1 MAHKVRLVATAV
13 AVLLGVAFMAGTQV
27 LTSSVSASFD
37 KVFADVYAPIDV
49 VVRSSTEVDTPF
61 GSQRSRIDA
70 SLVPVIAGVEGV
82 TAAEGQVVAQIR
94 VLDRDGKPLVSSQG
108 PPNFGLNW
116 LSSPQLNGWH
126 LVEGDPPTS
135 SSQIVL
141 DAKTA
146 ADGGY
151 AVGDTVAVSVT
162 EGVRPFTVVGV
173 ARFGKLDT
181 WGGAQAALFDTA
193 TAQDIVGQPG
203 TFDWI
208 SAAGDGVSQAT
219 LQQRV
224 EAAIPPGTEAITG
237 AEFTKES
244 QDAFQKI
251 IAIFNTFLLVFALI
265 ALFVGSFIIYNT
277 FSVIVAQRTRELAL
291 LRALGARRRQV
302 VGSVLLEAGVVGFV
316 ASVVGVV
323 AGIGLA
329 MGLNALLRSIGF
341 AGPETPLV
349 VPASAV
355 ISSLAVGTLI
365 TLAAAVLPAR
375 RAATIAP
382 VAAMRD
388 LGIESVATSVRRA
401 VGGIVVLLIGG
412 SLVYNGLFG
421 GDGGSLQMLG
431 VGALLALVAMIVL
444 GPVIGLGG
452 GALLALVAMIVL
464 GPVIGPPLA
473 ATLGAPLPRLLGVDG
488 RMAREN
494 TLRNPKRTASTAS
507 AVMVGVALVGF
518 IAVTAQSVKASTSAA
533 IDASVQGQYVISSD
547 GFGPTALP
555 ASVGEEV
562 RALPEVKA
570 AAGLRG
576 TFAAIDGSNRLVL
589 ASDPAQLVQLIEITD
604 VAGSITGLDLNGVA
618 VTEKSAVAN
627 GLSLGQPITAT
638 FLQGGTRQLTI
649 EAIYDTRFPIRGPGW
664 LITQELFDASVP
676 PSLQTDSAVYVS
688 LLDDSPA
695 GIAAARPALQA
706 IADSVPGAELQDVG
720 EYQRAQTSQADQ
732 FLLVVYVLLA
742 LAVVIAIVGVVNTL
756 LLSVTERTREL
767 GLLRAVGMTRRQV
780 RSSIRWESL
789 IIAFV
794 GTITGLAL
802 GLAFGWALVY
812 SLRDDG
818 ITTFAVPWRQL
829 VVIIELTVLAGI
841 GAATYPAWRASRL
854 DVLSAIATE

>member
-37 KVFADVYAPIDV
+37 KVFADVYASIDV

-61 GSQRSRIDA
+61 GSERSRIDA
-70 SLVPVIAGVEGV
+70 PLVPMIAGVEGV

-94 VLDRDGKPLVSSQG
+94 VLDREGEPLVSSQG

-116 LSSPQLNGWH
+116 LTSPELNGWT
-126 LVEGDPPTS
+126 LVEGVPPAGS
-135 SSQIVL
+135 NQIVL

-151 AVGDTVAVSVT
+151 AVGDTVNVSVT
-162 EGVRPFTVVGV
+162 DGVRPYNVVGV

-193 TAQDIVGQPG
+193 TAQAIVGQPG

-208 SAAGDGVSQAT
+208 SAAGADGASQTA
-219 LQQRV
+219 LRQRV
-224 EAAIPPGTEAITG
+224 AEAVPPGTEAITG

-302 VGSVLLEAGVVGFV
+302 VGSVLLEAAVVGLI
-316 ASVVGVV
+316 ASVLGVI

-329 MGLNALLRSIGF
+329 LGLNALLRNIGF

-355 ISSLAVGTLI
+355 LSSLAVGTLI

-388 LGIESVATSVRRA
+388 LGLESPATSVRRA
-401 VGGIVVLLIGG
+401 VAGIVLLLIGG
-412 SLVYNGLFG
+412 SSVYNGLFG
-421 GDGGSLQMLG
+421 SDGGSLQMLG
-431 VGALLALVAMIVL
+431 LGALLALL
-444 GPVIGLGG
+444 
-452 GALLALVAMIVL
+452 AMIVL
-464 GPVIGPPLA
+464 GPVIGPGLA
-473 ATLGAPLPRLLGVDG
+473 AVLGAPLPRLLGVDG

-494 TLRNPKRTASTAS
+494 ALRNPKRTASTAS

-533 IDASVQGQYVISSD
+533 INASVQGQYVISSD

-555 ASVGEEV
+555 ASVGEDV

-589 ASDPAQLVQLIEITD
+589 ASDPAQLVQLIDITD
-604 VAGSITGLDLNGVA
+604 VAGSLTDLDTNGVA
-618 VTEKSAVAN
+618 ITEKSALEK
-627 GLSLGQPITAT
+627 GLSLGQQVTAT
-638 FLQGGTRQLTI
+638 FLQGGTRELTI
-649 EAIYDTRFPIRGPGW
+649 EAIYDTHFPVRGPGW

-676 PSLQTDSAVYVS
+676 PALQTDSAVYVA
-688 LLDDSPA
+688 LVDDSPA
-695 GIAAARPALQA
+695 GVAAARPALQA
-706 IADSVPGAELQDVG
+706 IADTVPGAELQDVG

-742 LAVVIAIVGVVNTL
+742 LALVIAIVGVINTL

-789 IIAFV
+789 IITFV

-802 GLAFGWALVY
+802 GLAFGWALVH

-818 ITTFAVPWRQL
+818 ITIFEIPWRQL
-829 VVIIELTVLAGI
+829 VVIIELTVIAGL

-854 DVLSAIATE
+854 DVLSAISTE

>member
-13 AVLLGVAFMAGTQV
+13 AVLLGVAFMSGTQV

-37 KVFADVYAPIDV
+37 KVFADVYASIDV
-49 VVRSSTEVDTPF
+49 VVRSSTDVDTPF
-61 GSQRSRIDA
+61 GSQRARIDA
-70 SLVPVIAGVEGV
+70 ALVPEVAAVDGV

-116 LSSPQLNGWH
+116 LTSPQLNGWN
-126 LVEGDPPTS
+126 LAEGVPPTGPS
-135 SSQIVL
+135 DIVL
-141 DAKTA
+141 DARTA

-151 AVGDTVAVSVT
+151 AVGDTVQVSAS
-162 EGVRPFTVVGV
+162 EGVRPFTVVGI

-193 TAQDIVGQPG
+193 TAQAIVGQPD

-208 SAAGDGVSQAT
+208 SAAGDGPSQEA
-219 LQQRV
+219 LRQRV
-224 EAAIPPGTEAITG
+224 AVVLPSDTEAITG

-251 IAIFNTFLLVFALI
+251 IAIFSTFLLVFALI

-302 VGSVLLEAGVVGFV
+302 VGSVLLEAAAVGFV
-316 ASVVGVV
+316 ASAVGVV

-329 MGLNALLRSIGF
+329 MGLNALLRNVGF

-355 ISSLAVGTLI
+355 LSSLAVGTVI

-388 LGIESVATSVRRA
+388 LGFESTAASVRRA
-401 VGGIVVLLIGG
+401 VAGAVLLLMGG
-412 SLVYNGLFG
+412 ALAYAGLFG
-421 GDGGSLQMLG
+421 GDGGSLQLLG
-431 VGALLALVAMIVL
+431 VGALLAVL
-444 GPVIGLGG
+444 
-452 GALLALVAMIVL
+452 AMIVL
-464 GPVIGPPLA
+464 GPVIGPGIA
-473 ATLGAPLPRLLGVDG
+473 AVLGAPLPKLLGVDG

-494 TLRNPKRTASTAS
+494 ALRNPKRTASTAS

-518 IAVTAQSVKASTSAA
+518 IAVTAQSVKASTAAA
-533 IDASVQGQYVISSD
+533 IDASVQGQFVISSD
-547 GFGPTALP
+547 GFGATALP
-555 ASVGEEV
+555 APVGEAV
-562 RALPEVKA
+562 RDLPQVKA

-576 TFAAIDGSNRLVL
+576 TFAAIDGANRLVL
-589 ASDPAQLVQLIEITD
+589 ASDPSQLVQLIEITD
-604 VAGSITGLDLNGVA
+604 VAGSLRDLDASGIA
-618 VTEKSAVAN
+618 ITEKSATEK
-627 GLSLGQPITAT
+627 GLSLGQQVNAT
-638 FLQGGTRQLTI
+638 FLQGGPRQLTI

-664 LITQELFDASVP
+664 LVDEELFDASVP
-676 PSLQTDSAVYVS
+676 PALRTDSAIYVA
-688 LLDDSPA
+688 LVDDTPA

-706 IADSVPGAELQDVG
+706 ITDATPGAELQDVG
-720 EYQRAQTSQADQ
+720 EYQRTQTSQADQ

-742 LAVVIAIVGVVNTL
+742 LALVIAIVGVINTL

-802 GLAFGWALVY
+802 GLVFGWALVH

-818 ITTFAVPWRQL
+818 ITTFEIPWRQL
-829 VVIIELTVLAGI
+829 VVIVELTVLAGI
-841 GAATYPAWRASRL
+841 GAAAYPAWRASRL
-854 DVLSAIATE
+854 DVLAAIATE